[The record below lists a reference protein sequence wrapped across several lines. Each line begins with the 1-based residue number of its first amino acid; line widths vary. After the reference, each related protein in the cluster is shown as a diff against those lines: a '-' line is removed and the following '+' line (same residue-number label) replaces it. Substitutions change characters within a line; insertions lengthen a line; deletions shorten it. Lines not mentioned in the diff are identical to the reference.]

1 VEDDPE
7 PLLHCELAELAV
19 VDEEV
24 SLLGP
29 PEDVPENRSFSPQV
43 FVSKIAFS
51 FAKLRFFTQKF

>member
-1 VEDDPE
+1 MGEDSETLFVEEPPE
-7 PLLHCELAELAV
+7 LV
-19 VDEEV
+19 IVDEEI
-24 SLLGP
+24 SLLEP